1 MRVGPSILAH
11 TLNMYI
17 FTIHMHTHYLH
28 TRTWQRLIADAIRA
42 EEGKAL
48 APVFSRNRGFKRR
61 FKRHGTGRAVL
72 DGDEDS

>member
-1 MRVGPSILAH
+1 
-11 TLNMYI
+11 
-17 FTIHMHTHYLH
+17 MHTHYLH